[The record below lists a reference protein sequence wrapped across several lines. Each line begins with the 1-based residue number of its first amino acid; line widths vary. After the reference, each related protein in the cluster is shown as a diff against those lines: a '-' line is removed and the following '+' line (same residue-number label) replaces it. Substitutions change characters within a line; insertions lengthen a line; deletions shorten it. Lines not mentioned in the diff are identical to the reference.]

1 MLWGGRATSFPT
13 EEVHKD
19 GQSSPQIVIFVGTLV
34 KHFGGVSLSGGASCK
49 WYINPQVPEAKVLMN
64 RYGISCSYLIIFVA
78 LVDSLGFYYTI
89 I

>member
-1 MLWGGRATSFPT
+1 VLWGESATSFPA

-19 GQSSPQIVIFVGTLV
+19 GQSSLQIVIFIGTLV
-34 KHFGGVSLSGGASCK
+34 KCYGGVSLSGGTSCK
-49 WYINPQVPEAKVLMN
+49 WYINPQVPEAEVLMN

-78 LVDSLGFYYTI
+78 LVDWLGFYDTI

>member
-1 MLWGGRATSFPT
+1 LGGKGHFITT

-34 KHFGGVSLSGGASCK
+34 KCFGGVSLSGGASCK
-49 WYINPQVPEAKVLMN
+49 WYINPQVPEAEVLMN

-78 LVDSLGFYYTI
+78 LVDWLDFYDMI
-89 I
+89 V